1 MEIFGLLEL
10 SVDKDPTWPDSVV
23 IEWQWAY
30 VALVVKLAS

>member
-1 MEIFGLLEL
+1 MEIFELLEL
-10 SVDKDPTWPDSVV
+10 NVDKAPTWPDSVV

>member
-10 SVDKDPTWPDSVV
+10 NVDKDPTRPDSVV